1 MKKSRLKDSA
11 VEFPR
16 QVRLK
21 PRRERSVRRR
31 HPWVFSGAI
40 AEVRGRP
47 SPGETVAVCDA
58 HGEFL
63 AWGQYSPH
71 SQIRVRLVSWRRADA
86 VDAPDFWR
94 ARIRRAV
101 AARAPLRAE
110 GHTTAFRLVHAES
123 DALPGLI
130 ADLYG
135 ETLVVQFLTQG
146 AELRRELLVSLLAEE
161 VRPQA
166 VYERSDADVRRKEGL
181 AARSGLLQG
190 SLPQPLIVVENGLRF
205 AVDVR
210 QGHKTGFYLDQ
221 RENRA
226 LLRRFVTRRARM
238 GEPPDLL
245 NVFAYTGGFTLAA
258 LAGGATSAINVD
270 TSAEALRRGRE
281 NLSRN
286 GFDGAQVEDRVGD
299 AFQLLRQMRRQERRF
314 DLIVLDPPKFAFTR
328 RDVQRAARG
337 YKDINLQAFHLLR
350 PGGLLFTFSCS
361 GLISPDLFQKIVFGA
376 ALDAGREARIIAP
389 LAQGPDHPIALTF
402 PEGAYLKGLVCR
414 VD

>member
-226 LLRRFVTRRARM
+226 LLRRFVARRVRM

-337 YKDINLQAFHLLR
+337 YKDINMQAFHLLR

>member
-40 AEVRGRP
+40 AEVRGQP

-226 LLRRFVTRRARM
+226 LLRRFVARRVRM

-337 YKDINLQAFHLLR
+337 YKDINMQAFHLLR

>member
-16 QVRLK
+16 QVWLK

-40 AEVRGRP
+40 AEVRGQP

-94 ARIRRAV
+94 GRIRRAV

-161 VRPQA
+161 VHPQA

-190 SLPQPLIVVENGLRF
+190 SLPQPPIVVENGLRF

-226 LLRRFVTRRARM
+226 LLRRFVARRARM

-270 TSAEALRRGRE
+270 TSADALRWGRE
-281 NLSRN
+281 NLSLN
-286 GFDGAQVEDRVGD
+286 GFNEAQVEDRVGD
-299 AFQLLRQMRRQERRF
+299 AFQLLRQMRQQERRF